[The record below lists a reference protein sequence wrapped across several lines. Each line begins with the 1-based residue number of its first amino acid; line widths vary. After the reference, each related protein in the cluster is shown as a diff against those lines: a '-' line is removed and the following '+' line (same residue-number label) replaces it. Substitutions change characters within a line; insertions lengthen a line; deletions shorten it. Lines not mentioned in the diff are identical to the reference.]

1 MAYVILIVFILIFYS
16 KFSDVKTSIN
26 KLESE
31 IAQLKKQINSGTS
44 APAPAMIQDTA
55 ASQQPMNPAS
65 VAQNAAPMPPVPATP
80 GQIEAWFQENL
91 LLKVGMLM
99 VLAGFGWFVSYAFI
113 HDWISPAGR
122 IMIGFAAGTVI
133 MIFGMLRLGK
143 NQTQGNMLTIL
154 GSALIVITALA
165 GQYYYNFFP
174 PGAVLCLIFLVS
186 ICISFSA
193 VSYSMER
200 LAAYGL
206 LMSLSAP
213 LFSHVASI
221 SMERLAA
228 YGLLMSLSAPLFS
241 HVASMDTVILY
252 LYLAVIS
259 LGAIWVAVVKGWQS
273 VTLIGIT
280 GILLY
285 SVSYGS
291 VIVPYDAK
299 YAVAAILY
307 AICLLYTSVST
318 WSLIRNKKDSSPEE
332 VFITVV
338 NTILILIGTLTI
350 IPTGYQSL
358 MLAGWI
364 AVYAVSGSIVLQKT
378 KSDKLFYIHSLVAVL
393 FLAVATSIELSGPT
407 LVIAFA
413 VEAAL
418 VSMASYVISKKIGT
432 AELFGFLMA
441 VPCIMSLPSLFSSAW
456 SAGIFNSDCAVLM
469 IMGAVFA
476 LLGLFYQTNQSE
488 ADEETVKGHQIAFI
502 IASFYAFATFWLS
515 AHSLFADKDTAV
527 FISLLFFT
535 ITGLTC
541 YFSGLFYRT
550 SVLKGYG
557 TALLVLVVARLILV
571 DVWNMELTLR
581 VITFVVLGIMFMST
595 AFISKKQKAIT
606 QP

>member
-193 VSYSMER
+193 VSY
-200 LAAYGL
+200 
-206 LMSLSAP
+206 
-213 LFSHVASI
+213 